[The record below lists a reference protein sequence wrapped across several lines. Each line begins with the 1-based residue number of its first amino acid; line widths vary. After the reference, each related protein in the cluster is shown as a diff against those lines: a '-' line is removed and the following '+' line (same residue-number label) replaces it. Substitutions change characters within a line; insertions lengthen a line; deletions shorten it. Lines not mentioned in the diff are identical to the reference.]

1 LEAESKYF
9 SPVAVFIRLVLV
21 LPVAWLLALGAF
33 ILHPQYSPESDLWAA
48 TRPIIALFSVAY
60 TFVAFIVASR
70 RANFHESVFVLV
82 SLGLGLAYLFAIS
95 GILVLHISYSLAF
108 LAVFISVSYAWM
120 LWTEFRRVIKL
131 SRLNY
136 LIVQQGAWRDIKNI
150 PTLSIKLISTPRELS
165 QWIKKD
171 QDSALAIDSHVIFP
185 SQWSSV
191 ILDAIALKRP
201 IIYFD
206 TIFEDVHGFLNLETF
221 SPDSLSEFFSRSTTT
236 VAKRAI
242 DVIAALACLVL
253 FCIPL
258 LIIGLFIK
266 LESAG
271 PVIFRQARIG
281 KAGKTFV
288 LYKLRTMREP
298 QNNLGEEI
306 THAEQQVTRIG
317 HWLRRLRIDEWPQ
330 FINVLKGDMS
340 LVGPRPETETL
351 VSSYRESI
359 AFYELRHVV
368 RPGIT
373 GWAQTKQG
381 YTNNTEE
388 ARRKLQYDL
397 YYIKHFSLLLDIR
410 IILSTFAVIVSGRGA
425 R

>member
-1 LEAESKYF
+1 M
-9 SPVAVFIRLVLV
+9 
-21 LPVAWLLALGAF
+21 LPIAWLLAVGAF

-48 TRPIIALFSVAY
+48 TRPIITLFSIAY
-60 TFVAFIVASR
+60 TFAAFIVASR

-95 GILVLHISYSLAF
+95 GILILHVSYSLTF
-108 LAVFISVSYAWM
+108 LAVFISISYAWM
-120 LWTEFRRVIKL
+120 LWTEFRRVINL

-136 LIVQQGAWRDIKNI
+136 LIVQQGAWRDIKKI
-150 PTLSIKLISTPRELS
+150 PTLSIKLISTPQELS
-165 QWIKKD
+165 QSIKKD
-171 QDSALAIDSHVIFP
+171 RDSALAIDSHVIFP
-185 SQWSSV
+185 SEWSSV
-191 ILDAIALKRP
+191 ILDAISSKRP

-221 SPDSLSEFFSRSTTT
+221 SPEALSEIFNRSATT
-236 VAKRAI
+236 VTKRTI
-242 DVIAALACLVL
+242 DIVAALACLVL

-266 LESAG
+266 LESPG

-281 KAGKTFV
+281 QTGKTFI

-298 QNNLGEEI
+298 QNNLGGEI
-306 THAEQQVTRIG
+306 TYAEQQVTRIG

-381 YTNNTEE
+381 YTDGAEE

-410 IILSTFAVIVSGRGA
+410 IIISTFAVIVSGRGA